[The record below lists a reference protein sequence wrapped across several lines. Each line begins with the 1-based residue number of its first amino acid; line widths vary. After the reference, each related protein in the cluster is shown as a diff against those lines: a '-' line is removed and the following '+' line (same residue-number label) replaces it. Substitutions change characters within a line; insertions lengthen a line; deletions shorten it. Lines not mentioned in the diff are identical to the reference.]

1 MNVKTLT
8 ATILRKM
15 PGISK
20 WQCHFLLLIFD
31 LQLRLR
37 GRHNFKNMSR
47 QSSLNERTFHDNY
60 ARSFDFGRF
69 NTLLCE
75 QYCSDLKMVAFDPS
89 YLTKSGK
96 ATPGIGYF
104 WSGSA
109 GASKWGLEIGGFAC
123 VDIMEN
129 RAYHLLAKQT
139 IVAEEEKDFNLLDY
153 YADLVISQKELILAT
168 SPYLGVDAF
177 FSREPF
183 ITAVSLAGIHLITR
197 MRKDAHLI
205 YPYVG
210 PHPKRRGAKTKY
222 AGKLDPLHLNP
233 AYFTCCI
240 EDEEEGF
247 RVYEGTLYCKAL
259 KRIIRVAIVYNY
271 DKKGNFKSY
280 QIYMSTD
287 LTLTGIEIYCFYKA
301 RYQIEF
307 IYRDGKQF
315 VGLQHCQSRNKDKLH
330 FHFNTA
336 LTTVSLAKVLHKE
349 NIEKEQT
356 KPFSM
361 ADIKTQYIN
370 EQMFDLIINECGIC
384 PNKPNIIAAK
394 HRFLNY
400 AKISA

>member
-1 MNVKTLT
+1 MNVETLT
-8 ATILRKM
+8 ATILGKM
-15 PGISK
+15 SGISK
-20 WQCHFLLLIFD
+20 WQCTFLLFIFD

-47 QSSLNERTFHDNY
+47 QSSLNEKTFHDNY
-60 ARSFDFGRF
+60 ARCFDFGTF
-69 NTLLCE
+69 NTLLCN
-75 QYCSDLKMVAFDPS
+75 QYCSDLKIVAFDPS
-89 YLTKSGK
+89 YLSKSGK
-96 ATPGIGYF
+96 DTPGVGYF

-109 GASKWGLEIGGFAC
+109 GVSKWGLEIGGFAC
-123 VDIMEN
+123 VDIIEN
-129 RAYHLLAKQT
+129 RAYHLLAEQT
-139 IVAEEEKDFNLLDY
+139 LTTEEEDFNLLDY
-153 YADLVISQKELILAT
+153 YADLVIRQKSLILAT
-168 SPYLGVDAF
+168 SPYLVVDAF

-183 ITAVSLAGIHLITR
+183 VTAVFLAGIHLITR

-222 AGKLDPLHLNP
+222 AGKFDPLNLNP

-240 EDEEEGF
+240 EDEEEGI
-247 RVYEGTLYCKAL
+247 RVFEGTLYSKAL
-259 KRIIRVAIVYNY
+259 KKMIRVAIVYNY
-271 DKKGNFKSY
+271 DKEGNFLAY
-280 QIYMSTD
+280 QIYVSTD

-349 NIEKEQT
+349 NIEKGQT

-361 ADIKTQYIN
+361 ADIKTQYVN
-370 EQMFDLIINECGIC
+370 EQMFDLIIKECGIC
-384 PNKPNIIAAK
+384 PNKPNIIKAK